1 MKKKVTFPGDLLQ
14 VKGGT
19 LFRMSHGWTLE
30 LPLQTFDLPCGFEC
44 GHAEGYRQINTRVHA
59 NFAVDLAKLGHRPVR
74 FKPQSDKI
82 EASVYLVC
90 AHHPIDF
97 TTIDTSDFPRE
108 DAQSGTLRWGVGSIS
123 GSKAWHTATTPST
136 ARRPSSSACD
146 WSATGSDSESN
157 PTRKP
162 ATRDSDHTP

>member
-30 LPLQTFDLPCGFEC
+30 LLLQTFDLPCGFEC

-59 NFAVDLAKLGHRPVR
+59 NFAVDLAKLGHRPIR

-108 DAQSGTLRWGVGSIS
+108 DAQSGTLRLGGRIDFGFEGLEYSDNAEYS
-123 GSKAWHTATTPST
+123 PTPI
-136 ARRPSSSACD
+136 
-146 WSATGSDSESN
+146 ES
-157 PTRKP
+157 RLRLE
-162 ATRDSDHTP
+162 RDGLGFRIEPDEKTSNAEF